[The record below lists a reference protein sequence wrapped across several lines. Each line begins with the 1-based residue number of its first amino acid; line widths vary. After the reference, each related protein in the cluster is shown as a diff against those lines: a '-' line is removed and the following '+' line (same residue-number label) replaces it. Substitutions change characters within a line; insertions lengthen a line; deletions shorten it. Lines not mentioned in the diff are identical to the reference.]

1 MRVGNAL
8 TSLSRHDFLSL
19 VSGAL
24 LDLAKRGLLATR
36 SSVRCRRDYALPPRL
51 SIHFLQLRGALR
63 VSLPTAHSRFC
74 SSKCYVGK
82 ELSISKRPNILHN
95 AHKKLRIITNPERI
109 VHFAATLSK
118 AGSLDYGGK
127 HHPSCTV
134 GASAC
139 GTKQARQ
146 RASYMPAPPTAT
158 R

>member
-95 AHKKLRIITNPERI
+95 AHKKFIFFTNPAPTEL
-109 VHFAATLSK
+109 FALSL
-118 AGSLDYGGK
+118 SD
-127 HHPSCTV
+127 
-134 GASAC
+134 
-139 GTKQARQ
+139 AR
-146 RASYMPAPPTAT
+146 PF
-158 R
+158 